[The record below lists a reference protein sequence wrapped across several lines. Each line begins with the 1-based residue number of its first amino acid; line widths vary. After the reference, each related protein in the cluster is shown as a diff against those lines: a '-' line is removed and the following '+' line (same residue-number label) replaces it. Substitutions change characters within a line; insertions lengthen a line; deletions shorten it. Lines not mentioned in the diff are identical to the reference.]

1 MPCYGP
7 CCTQCHSRMGTG
19 ECGPRHVFDTTSSNN
34 GRLSGACVIV
44 DQLLGRPLLHL
55 GCRQV
60 AEWYGAGL
68 CDREVSGWTPACV
81 CCVPMPTQRA
91 ILPPGSVNEYQRKL
105 GSKQAYYRQF
115 AVVLQLR
122 LVSGWGLQETEML
135 VLAAAFGV
143 RMGPSKAP
151 GNPHVRAVAWTV
163 GINWSGWLPSDY
175 GDFFWWL
182 CFFTANRDQRLDWL
196 IDWVIRV
203 YCLHQHGVGYLG
215 DSFTGQKTQPTVS
228 KYRRKKRCKSKENP
242 EKANNTKYSN
252 TIKRYIPK
260 KHTGNS
266 KSPALH

>member
-1 MPCYGP
+1 MGTDKVDRLPILSQQWERRSCWTFQRPNCMPCYGP

-91 ILPPGSVNEYQRKL
+91 ILLPGSVNEYQRKL
-105 GSKQAYYRQF
+105 ASKQAYYRQF

-122 LVSGWGLQETEML
+122 LVSSWGLQETEML

-196 IDWVIRV
+196 IDWLSDQGLLSPPTRCRLSGRQFYRSKDPTNSIKVPKEKT
-203 YCLHQHGVGYLG
+203 L
-215 DSFTGQKTQPTVS
+215 QK
-228 KYRRKKRCKSKENP
+228 
-242 EKANNTKYSN
+242 
-252 TIKRYIPK
+252 
-260 KHTGNS
+260 
-266 KSPALH
+266 